1 MNKRLIGS
9 EREEQAA
16 AFLRARGMEILVHSF
31 RCRLGEID
39 LVARDGDTL
48 VFVEVKYRYSGRFG
62 WGEEHVDR
70 KKQATIV
77 QWQSRSINFVRRTR
91 FLVSITHPSRFGPV
105 FRQPLPVPFQ
115 EPPVPFHL

>member
-1 MNKRLIGS
+1 MNNRLIGS

-16 AFLRARGMEILVHSF
+16 AFLCARGMEILVHSF

-70 KKQATIV
+70 KKQATI
-77 QWQSRSINFVRRTR
+77 
-91 FLVSITHPSRFGPV
+91 
-105 FRQPLPVPFQ
+105 FQ
-115 EPPVPFHL
+115 VARVYLNRYCREGEPPCRFDVVAIDGERIIHFPDAFGKY

>member
-48 VFVEVKYRYSGRFG
+48 VFVEVKYRYSGYRQ
-62 WGEEHVDR
+62 H
-70 KKQATIV
+70 
-77 QWQSRSINFVRRTR
+77 RSQQDNQRTGR
-91 FLVSITHPSRFGPV
+91 
-105 FRQPLPVPFQ
+105 
-115 EPPVPFHL
+115 